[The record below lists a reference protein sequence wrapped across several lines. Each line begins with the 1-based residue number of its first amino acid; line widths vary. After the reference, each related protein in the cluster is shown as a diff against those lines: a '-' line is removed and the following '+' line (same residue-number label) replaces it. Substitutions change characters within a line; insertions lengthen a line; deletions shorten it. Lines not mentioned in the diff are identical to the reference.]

1 MATVLERVRRIVVDH
16 FGVNEEQILPTASFM
31 DDLAAD
37 SLDLLDIVVAIEEE
51 FAGEYTRSG
60 KPFEISDENAKNI
73 VTVQDAVDYLIS
85 VGIKDS

>member
-1 MATVLERVRRIVVDH
+1 MPTVLERVRRIVVDH
-16 FGVNEEQILPTASFM
+16 FGVNDEEVLPTASFM

-51 FAGEYTRSG
+51 FAGEYTASG
-60 KPFEISDENAKNI
+60 KPFEISDESAKNI